1 MQDPATGLV
10 PHTVALA
17 SHVQRVDL
25 SIDVHRQ
32 NGYGHVGAILVDA
45 ILQAGMRYETVNAR
59 AHRFRS
65 EQPDADTTSGLLALG
80 GPDRLREMLKWPGKK
95 PDRIHRLALHLAT
108 HGVDTVE
115 QLAAFVSNRENVTA
129 LCAINGVGPKTAD
142 YLCILAGVSTA
153 AVDVHLRSF
162 AADAGLP
169 DLSYGD
175 LHSCYLG
182 AAERLEVDPRDL
194 DRAVWR
200 YVSGR

>member
-1 MQDPATGLV
+1 M
-10 PHTVALA
+10 
-17 SHVQRVDL
+17 
-25 SIDVHRQ
+25 
-32 NGYGHVGAILVDA
+32 GAILVDA

-59 AHRFRS
+59 ARQFRS
-65 EQPDADTTSGLLALG
+65 DQPDADTTSGLLALG

-95 PDRIHRLALHLAT
+95 PDRIHRLALHLAA

-115 QLAAFVSNRENVTA
+115 QLAAFVSNRDNVIG
-129 LCAINGVGPKTAD
+129 LRAINGVGPKTAD
-142 YLCILAGVSTA
+142 YLCILAGTSTA

-169 DLSYGD
+169 DLSYAD